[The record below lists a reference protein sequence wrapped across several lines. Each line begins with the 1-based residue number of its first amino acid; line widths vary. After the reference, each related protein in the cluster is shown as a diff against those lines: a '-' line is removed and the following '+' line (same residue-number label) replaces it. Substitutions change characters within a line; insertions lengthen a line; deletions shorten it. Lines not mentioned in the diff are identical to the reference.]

1 MRAAVRSPAKGQNL
15 LDLYS
20 SYGSKLQLCI
30 VDQDIA
36 QEGAFDDAVKG
47 VEGIIH
53 TASPVHL
60 NADDPSEMIV
70 PAVQGVTSLLKS
82 AFKHGTALQ
91 RVVFTSSCAAI
102 RHYSAVPITLSE
114 ADWNDEAEVRVSS
127 LGWAAEPQDKYSA
140 SKDMAEKALWE
151 FSKKHKADLN
161 WDMTALN
168 PPYIFGPVTA
178 EPVSA
183 AAPRHP
189 QATSS
194 KTWFDAVVNGDFA
207 GFNPLDAPGHVW
219 VDVRDVAEAHVRALE
234 RSEAGGKRIVVAG
247 GSFVWQ
253 DFLDAANKLT
263 PSPWLGHTS
272 VRPLAVGQPGEP
284 AHRRITFDTRRCE
297 ELLGLKYRSVSET
310 ARDILADYEARGW

>member
-1 MRAAVRSPAKGQNL
+1 MRASVRSPAKGQNL

-36 QEGAFDDAVKG
+36 QEGSFDDAVKG

-60 NADDPSEMIV
+60 NADDPSERIV

-102 RHYSAVPITLSE
+102 RHYPAVPITLFE

-127 LGWAAEPQDKYSA
+127 LGRAAEPQDKYSA
-140 SKDMAEKALWE
+140 SKTMAEKALWE

-194 KTWFDAVVNGDFA
+194 KTWFDAVVKWGLRGLQSVGRTGPCVGRREGCRGGARSGAGEVRGGREEDRGCRWELCVA
-207 GFNPLDAPGHVW
+207 GFSGRGEYIDPESVVGPH
-219 VDVRDVAEAHVRALE
+219 E
-234 RSEAGGKRIVVAG
+234 RVVAG
-247 GSFVWQ
+247 RG
-253 DFLDAANKLT
+253 AAWGAGAPKD
-263 PSPWLGHTS
+263 H
-272 VRPLAVGQPGEP
+272 V
-284 AHRRITFDTRRCE
+284 
-297 ELLGLKYRSVSET
+297 
-310 ARDILADYEARGW
+310 